1 MVYLEHL
8 RLQLADMNA
17 PRITNRQLLQLV
29 STYWQWRSLWI
40 ATTCGFAVLGL
51 IYVLFLKGDTW
62 VASQG
67 LIVRDEANGAVMRL
81 GRFQSQTEM
90 KAAQETVLEMARNTQ
105 VLSDALIAVGPEK
118 SWFGW
123 GQTPDAKPSISQID
137 SLAKDG
143 VAVRAPRGAELG
155 TTEVIYL
162 DVMQSSQARAL
173 ELNKAVVAALED
185 RLKQVRQA
193 RANGVIAELLA
204 AKEAAVANLKKATD
218 RLQLMEAEA
227 GADLSDLRGLTDMV
241 GSGSSTRQMLDTIKV
256 ELRQAELELRQIQVD
271 LEMSRESFEDPTQLL
286 MTPSKLVNASPGLR
300 KLREGLSA
308 ASLEA
313 SFLKGRFTDEH
324 PLVIAAVD
332 TENQIKSQLRQ
343 ELGNAVATLTKE
355 YEVATGRVQLLQ
367 EQQNSLE
374 DRIIKVA
381 QIRAGYANLAS
392 EVKARNEQ
400 LQEAERELAQ
410 AQAARD
416 AALTSSL
423 ITRIDQPLIGEKPVG
438 PGRSTILAGT
448 TACGMFFGF
457 GVVFLLSPI
466 DGSTFGRRK
475 YDYTG
480 AAGRRS
486 ADSSMS
492 AAAAAHSA
500 VPTGSAERGKAE
512 ANFADARAAFAEGV
526 EVKVPMPDVNLSEM
540 WANVKTRIK
549 PAQDAAMAA
558 LQNKIQQNESS
569 PQSASLGSSDSAEA
583 RTSAASVT
591 SADAFPAGPA
601 DVKQVSFAEREST
614 IVPKSDVPASAPM
627 SQASETQTADV
638 KTANAAS
645 AKARSAG
652 QSNSSTDRES
662 LEKAQAIIAA
672 ALHCSHSKTDA

>member
-1 MVYLEHL
+1 
-8 RLQLADMNA
+8 MNA

-105 VLSDALIAVGPEK
+105 VLSDALIAVGTEP

-123 GQTPDAKPSISQID
+123 GAAADAKPTISEID

-162 DVMQSSQARAL
+162 DVMQSSQTRAL

-204 AKEAAVANLKKATD
+204 AKEAATANLKKATE

-241 GSGSSTRQMLDTIKV
+241 GAGSSTRQMLDTIKI
-256 ELRQAELELRQIQVD
+256 ELRQAELELRQIRVD
-271 LEMSRESFEDPTQLL
+271 LEMSRESFEDPNQLL
-286 MTPSKLVNASPGLR
+286 MTPSKLVNDSPGLK
-300 KLREGLSA
+300 KLREGLAA

-313 SFLKGRFTDEH
+313 SFLKGRFTELH

-332 TENQIKSQLRQ
+332 TENQIKNQMRQ

-355 YEVATGRVQLLQ
+355 YEVAMGRVQLLQ
-367 EQQNSLE
+367 DQQGNLE
-374 DRIIKVA
+374 DRINKVA

-410 AQAARD
+410 AEATRD

-423 ITRIDQPLIGEKPVG
+423 ITRIDQPLIGEKPIG

-466 DGSTFGRRK
+466 DGGAFGRRK

-486 ADSSMS
+486 ADSSTTTPPTSKAVSEMAEAAPQNKLS
-492 AAAAAHSA
+492 ASQNSVRQREPESQEIANIGERLRAA
-500 VPTGSAERGKAE
+500 GKA
-512 ANFADARAAFAEGV
+512 
-526 EVKVPMPDVNLSEM
+526 
-540 WANVKTRIK
+540 
-549 PAQDAAMAA
+549 
-558 LQNKIQQNESS
+558 
-569 PQSASLGSSDSAEA
+569 
-583 RTSAASVT
+583 
-591 SADAFPAGPA
+591 A
-601 DVKQVSFAEREST
+601 DVADQELPEPERSATEQRASDDASQLSFAERESM
-614 IVPKSDVPASAPM
+614 IVPKANVAA
-627 SQASETQTADV
+627 SQASTNAEQSKPTA
-638 KTANAAS
+638 APS
-645 AKARSAG
+645 AKPSVS
-652 QSNSSTDRES
+652 SNPSTEPDRES
-662 LEKAQAIIAA
+662 LDRAQAIIAA
-672 ALHCSHSKTDA
+672 ALNCSHSNDDSGSNG